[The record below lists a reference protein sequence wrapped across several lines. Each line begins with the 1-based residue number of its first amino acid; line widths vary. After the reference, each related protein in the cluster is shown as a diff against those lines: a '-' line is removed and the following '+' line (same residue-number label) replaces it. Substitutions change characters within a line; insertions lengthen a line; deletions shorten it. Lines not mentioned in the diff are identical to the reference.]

1 MNHKFLLALGLA
13 FTSALSTGSARA
25 DEFLSS
31 YRFNV
36 GPDVRWW
43 AGNTSTATNG
53 LQFVTHYGADF
64 KFVKPDDFAM
74 SFGSGSGCDRWR
86 GLLLGKIYGLGNYGR
101 DCDYLGVLGNL
112 SPFVWAEA
120 IILECCSTDADD
132 LRKCL
137 S

>member
-53 LQFVTHYGADF
+53 LQFVTNYGADF
-64 KFVKPDDFAM
+64 KFVKPDAFAI
-74 SFGSGSGCDRWR
+74 SFGAGSGAAGSASGRPSNRSPCTTAAAFSTLAAQAAWR
-86 GLLLGKIYGLGNYGR
+86 R
-101 DCDYLGVLGNL
+101 
-112 SPFVWAEA
+112 
-120 IILECCSTDADD
+120 
-132 LRKCL
+132 
-137 S
+137 